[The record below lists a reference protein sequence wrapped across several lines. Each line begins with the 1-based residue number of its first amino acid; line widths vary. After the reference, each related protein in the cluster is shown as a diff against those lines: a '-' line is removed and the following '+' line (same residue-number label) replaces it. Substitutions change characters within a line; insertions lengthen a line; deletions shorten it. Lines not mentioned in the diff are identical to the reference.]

1 MAIFVIQKLPS
12 GFGSRCKSRKHR
24 IMNSETVFSFYQAL
38 PPHLR
43 AYWIIAITFSVI
55 FLVQMVLTFIGLG
68 DSDSGDMGSY
78 GGGGD
83 GDTMDTGGAMQLFTI
98 RNVVNFMLGVGWGG
112 VCLSSVMSSRWLLAL
127 SAVLCGCIMVA
138 AFIIMFRQLMK
149 LERRGSYRIQESLGQ
164 VCEVYLRIPAG
175 RSGCGKV
182 QVSFHGSVQELPAQT
197 DGEAIPS
204 GKRVRVVQVVDDKM
218 LVVAPL

>member
-1 MAIFVIQKLPS
+1 
-12 GFGSRCKSRKHR
+12 
-24 IMNSETVFSFYQAL
+24 MNSETVISFYQAL

-43 AYWIIAITFSVI
+43 AYWAIAITFSAV

-68 DSDSGDMGSY
+68 DSDSGDVGDY

-83 GDTMDTGGAMQLFTI
+83 GDTMDTGGAVQLFTI

-112 VCLSSVMSSRWLLAL
+112 VCLSGVMPNRWLLAL
-127 SAVLCGCIMVA
+127 AALLCGCIMVA
-138 AFIIMFRQLMK
+138 AFIVMFRQLMK
-149 LERRGSYRIQESLGQ
+149 LERRGSYRIQESVGQ

-175 RSGCGKV
+175 RAGCGKV

-197 DGEAIPS
+197 DGEAIAS
-204 GKRVRVVQVVDDKM
+204 GKRVRVVQVVDDKV
-218 LVVAPL
+218 LVVTPL